1 MNEPRR
7 ILDRPLR
14 KGEERWRRLVEA
26 LPQLVWSAT
35 PDGAC
40 DYFSAQWTQYTG
52 VAESEL
58 LGWRWM
64 DVLHPDD
71 RLGTRQFWTDSVSE
85 RHAYDVEYRVRR
97 HDGVYR
103 WFKTRGVPIRDSKGS
118 IVNWFGSCTDITDA
132 KHTEDA
138 LRHREQELQN
148 ARHGLEK
155 TVAERTAELR
165 RSETYLAEAQRLTRT
180 GSWALDVASRKFV
193 HLSDQYYQ
201 IYGLDPDKGIPSLQ
215 TILRL
220 VHPEDRARMDAG
232 RERTFS
238 EGKAYELDYRIVLL
252 HGIVKFI
259 HLVAHPV
266 FDASSNSPVEY
277 VGTVMD
283 VTERKQAEKALRESE
298 QRFRDFT
305 ESASDWY
312 WETGPDHRFITESEH
327 GSIPSRRM
335 GALAWDY
342 ALDLEDEPEKWRLHL
357 ANLDA
362 HKPFRDFRYRAAS
375 ADGSEVHLAASG
387 KPLFDPQGRFLGY
400 RGVTRHITA
409 AVRAALLEEALE
421 EAKVVGDNIA
431 HDLRTPL
438 TRVRIRLERGREHA
452 STLEELRAVND
463 RAIASLDQSLTT
475 ITALLRITEIEH
487 SRRRDGFSE
496 VQLAPLIREVG
507 DLYDPIA
514 EDKGVTF
521 WAEAPD
527 GAMVQGDRDLL
538 FEAVTNLVDNAV
550 KFTPQGGRVELKLL
564 YHEGETVIRVIDT
577 GPGIPEIEREAVTQ
591 RFYRSD
597 KTRNT
602 KGLGLGLS
610 MVAAIIKLHDFRF
623 KISAGPGCTA
633 EIVCPQVN

>member
-7 ILDRPLR
+7 SLDDEPLR

-71 RLGTRQFWTDSVSE
+71 RHSTRRVWTDSVAE

-97 HDGVYR
+97 RDGVYR
-103 WFKTRGVPIRDSKGS
+103 WFKTRGVPIRDSKGG

-132 KHTEDA
+132 KHTEEA
-138 LRHREQELQN
+138 LRH
-148 ARHGLEK
+148 ARLELEK
-155 TVAERTAELR
+155 KVAERTTELR
-165 RSETYLAEAQRLTRT
+165 RNEAYLAEAQRLTRT
-180 GSWALDVASRKFV
+180 GSWALNVASREFV
-193 HLSDQYYQ
+193 YLSDQYYQ
-201 IYGLDPDKGIPSLQ
+201 ICGLDPDEGMPSLQ
-215 TILRL
+215 AIRQRL
-220 VHPEDRARMDAG
+220 HSEDRAHTDAI
-232 RERTFS
+232 REKALS
-238 EGKAYELDYRIVLL
+238 EGKSYELDYRIVLPD
-252 HGIVKFI
+252 GIVKFI
-259 HLVAHPV
+259 HSVARPV
-266 FDASSNSPVEY
+266 FNASSNSPVEY

-283 VTERKQAEKALRESE
+283 VTKRKQAEKALRESE

-312 WETGPDHRFITESEH
+312 WETGPEHRFISVSDQLNPLGMPT
-327 GSIPSRRM
+327 RRI
-335 GALAWDY
+335 GTKRGDLAN
-342 ALDLEDEPEKWRLHL
+342 DLEEEPEKWRRHM
-357 ANLDA
+357 ADLDV
-362 HKPFRDFRYRAAS
+362 HKPFRDFRYRATS
-375 ADGSEVHLAASG
+375 WDGSEVYIATSG

-400 RGVTRHITA
+400 RGVASDLTA
-409 AVRAALLEEALE
+409 AVRAGQLEEALQ

-452 STLEELRAVND
+452 STLEEFRAVAD
-463 RAIASLDQSLTT
+463 QAIAGLDQLLTT

-487 SRRRDGFSE
+487 SRRRERFGE
-496 VQLAPLIREVG
+496 VQLAPLICEVG
-507 DLYDPIA
+507 DLYGPIA
-514 EDKGVTF
+514 EDKGVTL

-527 GAMVQGDRDLL
+527 GATVQGDRDLL
-538 FEAVTNLVDNAV
+538 FEAVVNLVDNAV
-550 KFTPQGGRVELKLL
+550 KFTPEGGRVELVLL
-564 YHEGETVIRVIDT
+564 CKEGETVIRVIDT

-597 KTRNT
+597 KSRNT

-623 KISAGPGCTA
+623 RISAGPGCTA
-633 EIVCPQVN
+633 EIACPNLD